1 MQLHQLKP
9 KHKSKEKKRI
19 GRGGKRGTYSGR
31 GIKGQ
36 KSRAGRKFA
45 PVIRGLIKKYP
56 KLRGYRTNA
65 PEKNITVV
73 NLEVLEQEF
82 NNSEIVS
89 PKILLE
95 KKIIS
100 KIKGRMPK
108 VKILAR
114 GEIKK
119 SLMIQGCDL
128 SESAKT
134 KIEKAKGKVKEIIKK
149 KRQTKVVDKKETKT
163 DKKETKTD
171 KKETKTDKK
180 ETKTDKKETK
190 TD

>member
-9 KHKSKEKKRI
+9 IHKLKKKKRI

-65 PEKNITVV
+65 PDKNITAV
-73 NLEVLEQEF
+73 NLEVLDKEF

-89 PKILLE
+89 PKKLLE

-100 KIKGRMPK
+100 RIKGKIPK

-119 SLMIQGCDL
+119 SLVIQNCEL
-128 SESAKT
+128 SKNAKD
-134 KIEKAKGKVKEIIKK
+134 KIEKAKGTIKERIE
-149 KRQTKVVDKKETKT
+149 KKEPVAIDSKQKTQT
-163 DKKETKTD
+163 DK
-171 KKETKTDKK
+171 
-180 ETKTDKKETK
+180 
-190 TD
+190 